1 MVFLPHLL
9 RLNTSLAFGPIL
21 KVSEDEKNNGW
32 DLQLCNLASD
42 LARVLLILDNHSTL
56 IALKFVYHQSYH
68 ILIDHNFIRAYRHYR
83 SCLNANTK
91 KYRLIQQRGVS
102 LLTGTPRIPSW
113 VLLHPSFVAF
123 KVLNSAT
130 KGQSKQKSAGGSL
143 NSAIYLNWTIEFVTH
158 MDTGSRIQRSLLRL
172 VGTQKK
178 VPQEYFFKSFE
189 DHKRQR
195 QDCLIIIDLVSW
207 PKIEEDAIRGHHHQ
221 CFWEWFPF
229 LKWLMDRISFCKT
242 SAAAASSLFFFCKT
256 WFGVKPLS
264 FGTVIK
270 ARNWKIDS
278 G

>member
-1 MVFLPHLL
+1 MPQC
-9 RLNTSLAFGPIL
+9 
-21 KVSEDEKNNGW
+21 KYEKISPNPTEGGLSINGE
-32 DLQLCNLASD
+32 LHP
-42 LARVLLILDNHSTL
+42 V
-56 IALKFVYHQSYH
+56 
-68 ILIDHNFIRAYRHYR
+68 
-83 SCLNANTK
+83 
-91 KYRLIQQRGVS
+91 
-102 LLTGTPRIPSW
+102 PSW
-113 VLLHPSFVAF
+113 VLLHPSFVAY

-221 CFWEWFPF
+221 CFWE
-229 LKWLMDRISFCKT
+229 
-242 SAAAASSLFFFCKT
+242 
-256 WFGVKPLS
+256 
-264 FGTVIK
+264 
-270 ARNWKIDS
+270 
-278 G
+278 